1 MGICPDVSKKNTVN
15 EVETNNPLNKVDM
28 NLIQIYPS
36 VCKIVVKNK
45 NGTGFLIKLYKNY
58 KELFC
63 LLTNEHIIKKEY
75 IQSNETIYIYY
86 DYEKNYNIIKLNPS
100 ERFIQY
106 NEEMDVTLIEI
117 IKNDKIKNTYFLIP
131 SVDNIVMN
139 QEIVIPQFAKGQLS
153 YSYGKI
159 KGINDYELT
168 YDAGTTFGSSG
179 SPIFLK
185 GSATVIGIHKKG
197 NVEKKENYGI
207 LIQPIIEL
215 LLQNKNNINFE
226 TKINCKLSNI
236 NTNKKQ
242 TKALIA
248 ESQIDICKKEGKK
261 LINEKGDYYI
271 GELKNGKM
279 NGKGKIYFKNGNVKY
294 MGDFVNDKKEG
305 IGQYFF
311 ETDEYY
317 FIEDHKKFNLLIG
330 DYYIGPWLNDKM
342 YGIGKIYLRDGR
354 LKYQGDF
361 VNNKLEGYGKYIFE
375 DGDYYVGD
383 FFNNLQHGK
392 GKIYLKNG
400 ELLFQGEFI
409 KDRIEGTGKLFF
421 KEGRGYFIGSFKN
434 SKMHGKGRIYS
445 KEGAILY
452 ELNFING
459 KLISKEKKANNNNN
473 SNKHIEDI
481 MYYSTYGITKNY

>member
-1 MGICPDVSKKNTVN
+1 V
-15 EVETNNPLNKVDM
+15 
-28 NLIQIYPS
+28 Y
-36 VCKIVVKNK
+36 
-45 NGTGFLIKLYKNY
+45 
-58 KELFC
+58 
-63 LLTNEHIIKKEY
+63 
-75 IQSNETIYIYY
+75 
-86 DYEKNYNIIKLNPS
+86 
-100 ERFIQY
+100 
-106 NEEMDVTLIEI
+106 
-117 IKNDKIKNTYFLIP
+117 
-131 SVDNIVMN
+131 
-139 QEIVIPQFAKGQLS
+139 QEIAIPQFPKGQLS
-153 YSYGKI
+153 YSYGNI
-159 KGINDYELT
+159 KEIKDYELT
-168 YDAGTTFGSSG
+168 HDAGTTFGSSG

-185 GSATVIGIHKKG
+185 GSTTVIGIHTKG
-197 NVEKKENYGI
+197 DVDKKENYGT
-207 LIQPIIEL
+207 LIQPIIES
-215 LLQNKNNINFE
+215 LQNKNNNNYK
-226 TKINCKLSNI
+226 TKINGELGNI
-236 NTNKKQ
+236 NNYKEKTN
-242 TKALIA
+242 ALIA
-248 ESQIDICKKEGKK
+248 ESQIDIGKKEGKK
-261 LINEKGDYYI
+261 IINEKGDYYI
-271 GELKNGKM
+271 GELENGKM

-317 FIEDHKKFNLLIG
+317 FIEDHKKFYLLIG

-375 DGDYYVGD
+375 DGDYYIGD

-421 KEGRGYFIGSFKN
+421 KEGRGYFIGQFKN

-445 KEGAILY
+445 KEGAIIY

-459 KLISKEKKANNNNN
+459 KLISKEKKTNNNNN

>member
-1 MGICPDVSKKNTVN
+1 MGICCDTINKKPVN
-15 EVETNNPLNKVDM
+15 EVQTDNPLNIVDM
-28 NLIQIYPS
+28 NLVRIYPS
-36 VCKIVVKNK
+36 VCKIKVKNL
-45 NGTGFLIKLYKNY
+45 NGTGFFIKLYKNY

-63 LLTNEHIIKKEY
+63 LFTNEHVIKKEF
-75 IQSNETIYIYY
+75 IQANETIYIYY
-86 DYEKNYNIIKLNPS
+86 DCEKEYNAIKLNQS

-106 NEEMDVTLIEI
+106 YEKMDVTIIEM
-117 IKNDKIKNTYFLIP
+117 IKSDKIENKYFLIP
-131 SVDNIVMN
+131 NLDNIVVN
-139 QEIVIPQFAKGQLS
+139 QEIAIPQFAEGKLS

-159 KGINDYELT
+159 KEINDYELT
-168 YDAGTTFGSSG
+168 HDAGTTFGSSG

-185 GSATVIGIHKKG
+185 GTLNVIGIHKQG
-197 NVEKKENYGI
+197 DVNKKENYGT

-215 LLQNKNNINFE
+215 LQKNNNF
-226 TKINCKLSNI
+226 NI
-236 NTNKKQ
+236 NNNKKANV
-242 TKALIA
+242 KIF
-248 ESQIDICKKEGKK
+248 ESQIDTGKKEGKK
-261 LINEKGDYYI
+261 IINEKGDYYI
-271 GELKNGKM
+271 GELKHGKM

-305 IGQYFF
+305 MGQYFF

-317 FIEDHKKFNLLIG
+317 FIEDHKKFYLLIG

-375 DGDYYVGD
+375 DGDYYIGD

-421 KEGRGYFIGSFKN
+421 KEGRGYFIGQFKN

-445 KEGAILY
+445 KEGAIIY

-459 KLISKEKKANNNNN
+459 KLISKEKKTNSHNNN